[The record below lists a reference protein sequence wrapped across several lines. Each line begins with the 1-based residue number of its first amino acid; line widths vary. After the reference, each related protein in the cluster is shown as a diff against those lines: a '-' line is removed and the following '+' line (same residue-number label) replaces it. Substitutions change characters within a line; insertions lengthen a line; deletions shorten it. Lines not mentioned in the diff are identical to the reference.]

1 MVAAGETVSA
11 LSAMPATGWV
21 QGVVRERR
29 DWSADLFTL
38 AVHAPVGGFEP
49 GQFLRLGL
57 SREGAWLARA
67 YSVASAPGEPLEFY
81 IVTVPEGALSP
92 ALHLLKPG
100 DALGVSAR
108 AAGHF
113 TLARVPDAPL
123 LWMISTGTGL
133 APFLSMLRTEEPWR
147 RFGRIILVHGVRHA
161 VDQAYR
167 DELTA
172 RSAAHEGRL
181 TRVPVLSRERV
192 PGLISGRIPACIAE
206 IEDAAGAPL
215 SRESSQVM
223 LCGNPDMLTEMA
235 DLLARR
241 DMPRHRAALP
251 GNVHMERYW

>member
-1 MVAAGETVSA
+1 MAAAGEAVSA
-11 LSAMPATGWV
+11 LGAMPATGWV
-21 QGVVRERR
+21 PGVVRERR

-38 AVHAPVGGFEP
+38 RLHAEVGAFEA
-49 GQFLRLGL
+49 GQFFRLGL
-57 SREGAWLARA
+57 SREGVWLSRA

-81 IVTVPEGALSP
+81 VVTVPEGALSP
-92 ALHLLKPG
+92 ALHLLNPG

-113 TLARVPDAPL
+113 TLARVPDAPV
-123 LWMISTGTGL
+123 LWMIATGTGL
-133 APFLSMLRTEEPWR
+133 APYLSMVRTEEPWR
-147 RFGRIILVHGVRHA
+147 RFGRIIVVHGVRHA

-167 DELTA
+167 DELA
-172 RSAAHEGRL
+172 ALSAAHDGRL
-181 TRVPVLSRERV
+181 TRVPVLSRERA

-206 IEDAAGAPL
+206 IEEAAGAPL

-235 DLLARR
+235 ELLAKR